1 MLMNEVRSEYFMT
14 ESICSHC
21 GGLGAE
27 KASLAFWS
35 EEEWSLVR
43 WPEYVREFFF
53 RLCCVD
59 CEAKVAGSILAH
71 YIIFN

>member
-53 RLCCVD
+53 VFAVSTVRQRSR
-59 CEAKVAGSILAH
+59 GR
-71 YIIFN
+71 Y